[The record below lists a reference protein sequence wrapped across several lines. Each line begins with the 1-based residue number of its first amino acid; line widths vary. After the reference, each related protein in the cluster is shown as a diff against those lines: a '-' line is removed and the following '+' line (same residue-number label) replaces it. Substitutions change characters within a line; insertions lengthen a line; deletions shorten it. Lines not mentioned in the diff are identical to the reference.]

1 MKIIVVGC
9 GKVGVSIIE
18 QLAIEKHD
26 VTVIDPKADL
36 VTDISNRFDVMGFV
50 GNGASAATLKEAGA
64 SDADLLIA
72 VTDKD
77 EINLLCCLFAKK
89 AGIGSTIARVRD
101 PRYSEEVTYIKE
113 ELGLSLVL
121 NPDYDAAREI
131 ARLMRF
137 PSADKIDTFAKGKV
151 ELLKFEITEGSVLE
165 GKSLIEVSKLTNAE
179 VLICAVS
186 RGDDVIIPNGVFRL
200 ERGDMINIIAAPQT
214 ARTFFKKIGVET
226 HQVKDCILAGGGRTG
241 FYLAQQLIASGVA
254 VKIIESDHDRCN
266 DLAEQLPKATV
277 ICGDATN
284 QEILLEE
291 GIEQTEGFVS
301 LTGMDECNMFLSL
314 YAKKCSKAK
323 VVTKLNYF
331 ASNDIVK
338 NFNLGSVIT
347 PKNISADLV
356 VSYAR
361 ARQNSIDYGESNV
374 ETLYKIIE
382 NKVEAL
388 EFHIAK
394 NSPVA
399 GVPIQSLKLKPDI
412 LIGCIIRGRKILIV
426 NGQSVI
432 NEGDTVIVI
441 TTTTGLKDIKDILI

>member
-9 GKVGVSIIE
+9 GKVGISIIE
-18 QLAIEKHD
+18 QLSLEKHD
-26 VTVIDPKADL
+26 VTVIDFKADI
-36 VTDISNRFDVMGFV
+36 VTDISNRFDVMGYV
-50 GNGASAATLKEAGA
+50 GNGASAATLSEAGA
-64 SDADLLIA
+64 SETELLIA
-72 VTDKD
+72 VTDSD

-89 AGIGSTIARVRD
+89 AGIKSTIARVRD
-101 PRYSEEVTYIKE
+101 PRYSEEVSFIKE
-113 ELGLSLVL
+113 ELGLSLIL

-137 PSADKIDTFAKGKV
+137 PSADKIDTFAKGRV
-151 ELLKFEITEGSVLE
+151 ELLKFEVLEGSLLE
-165 GKSLIEVSKLTNAE
+165 GKSLIEIGKIVSTE

-186 RGDDVIIPNGVFRL
+186 RGDEVIIPNGVFRL
-200 ERGDMINIIAAPQT
+200 EKGDMINVIASSQA
-214 ARTFFKKIGVET
+214 ARVFCKKIGVET
-226 HQVKDCILAGGGRTG
+226 HQVKDCIIAGGGRTA
-241 FYLAQQLIASGVA
+241 FYLAQQLLLSGVA
-254 VKIIESDHDRCN
+254 VKIIESDRARCES
-266 DLAEQLPKATV
+266 LAEQLPKATV

-291 GIEQTEGFVS
+291 GIEQAEGFVS
-301 LTGMDECNMFLSL
+301 LTGMDEGNMFLSL

-338 NFNLGSVIT
+338 NFNLGSIVT

-374 ETLYKIIE
+374 ETLYKIID

-388 EFHIAK
+388 EFGISK

-399 GVPIQSLKLKPDI
+399 GVPILQLKLKPDI
-412 LIGCIIRGRKILIV
+412 LLGCIIRGKKMLIV

-441 TTTTGLKDIKDILI
+441 TTRKGLKDIRDILA